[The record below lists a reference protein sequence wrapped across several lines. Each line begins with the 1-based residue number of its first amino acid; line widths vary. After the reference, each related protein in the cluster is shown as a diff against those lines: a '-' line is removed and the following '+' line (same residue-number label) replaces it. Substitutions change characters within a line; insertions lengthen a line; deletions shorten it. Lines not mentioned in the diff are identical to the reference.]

1 MRIPAHLSRR
11 AIDTWGVYI
20 TISWC
25 CEKMCVSL
33 YLNYLTNLPLEELV
47 SKRVQRKCG
56 NCVEDVERDIV
67 VVAAIINYNI
77 ISIIINNNQGAGK
90 KNPFWMFCY
99 LGGRGGE
106 VTARMGTN
114 GAAP

>member
-1 MRIPAHLSRR
+1 
-11 AIDTWGVYI
+11 
-20 TISWC
+20 
-25 CEKMCVSL
+25 MCVSL

-90 KNPFWMFCY
+90 KPPILDVLL
-99 LGGRGGE
+99 LGGRGEG
-106 VTARMGTN
+106 
-114 GAAP
+114 